1 MSLHEKQEVLKKSN
15 WMYWLAASLI
25 LLAAVGGAYWWFIQ
39 SQTGGSSA
47 YQTKTADLGTL
58 TANIAATGI
67 VRSGHSAVLVW
78 KTTGRVETV
87 NVGVASQVSTDQVL
101 AALSTASISKNI
113 ILAEADLVSAQQNLD
128 TLLKSKTTEAQ
139 AMQKLAD
146 AKQTV
151 QDAEITYYFLSQVRV
166 PGQVI
171 QDTSD
176 QIVKAK
182 KQLKQLEYFYDRFYA
197 RRPDG
202 ASNKATMIIQVTQSR
217 QKLADLTAKFN
228 WYSSHTSPI
237 EIEKAVA
244 SLNVAKAKQEDAQR
258 ALDQLKNGGY
268 LDEITAAQARVAA
281 ATATINQSQIIA
293 PFNGTVTQALPQVG
307 DRVSSGQ
314 TAIRLDDLSLLMV
327 DLQISEVDINN
338 VAVGQPVT
346 ISLDAVPNKTYQ
358 GLVTRV
364 NQSAKA
370 GQGGINFL
378 VSVTLSD
385 NDELVKPGMTANVT
399 ITVKQVGDALLI
411 PNSAIRMVNGN
422 RMVYILKDQQPVPV
436 SIRVGAYAEE
446 NSQVVGGDL
455 KVGDLVILNPPNLTV
470 SDSQNISPT
479 STPMK

>member
-15 WMYWLAASLI
+15 WMYWLAASLV
-25 LLAAVGGAYWWFIQ
+25 LLAAVGGAYWWYIQ
-39 SQTGGSSA
+39 SQSGGSSA
-47 YQTKTADLGTL
+47 YKTITANLGTL
-58 TANIAATGI
+58 TANIEATGT
-67 VRSGHSAVLVW
+67 VRAGHSAVLVW

-87 NVGVASQVSTDQVL
+87 NVGVASHVSTDQVL

-113 ILAEADLVSAQQNLD
+113 ILAEADLVTAQQNLD
-128 TLLKSKTTEAQ
+128 TLLKSKITEAQ

-151 QDAEITYYFLSQVRV
+151 QDAEIAYYFLSQVRV

-202 ASNKATMIIQVTQSR
+202 ASNKAAMIIQVTQSR
-217 QKLADLTAKFN
+217 QNLADLTAKYN

-237 EIEKAVA
+237 EIEKALA
-244 SLNVAKAKQEDAQR
+244 SLNVAKAKQEDAQH

-436 SIRVGAYAEE
+436 SIRVGANAEE
-446 NSQVVGGDL
+446 NSQVIGGDL

-470 SDSQNISPT
+470 SDTQNISPT
-479 STPMK
+479 STPMQ